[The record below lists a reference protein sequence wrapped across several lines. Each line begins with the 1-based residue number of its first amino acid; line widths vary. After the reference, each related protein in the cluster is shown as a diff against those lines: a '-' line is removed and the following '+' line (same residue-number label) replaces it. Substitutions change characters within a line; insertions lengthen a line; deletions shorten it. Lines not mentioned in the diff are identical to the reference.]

1 MYLMSSAKQGGPV
14 HPSLSIWRPLGA
26 DEIQITGGI
35 WRQMQRLNADTILGH
50 CESWMERIGWIGN
63 FDRAAAGTIGAGHSG
78 IEFVDSE
85 IYKLLEAMAW
95 ELGRDHSGDLER
107 RYQALVQ
114 RVAAAQEPDGYLHTS
129 FGRAGQAPRYSN
141 LETGHEL

>member
-1 MYLMSSAKQGGPV
+1 MLSAKQGGPV
-14 HPSLSIWRPLGA
+14 HPSTSVWRPLGA

-35 WRQMQRLNADTILGH
+35 WGQKQRLNADTILEH

-95 ELGRDHSGDLER
+95 ELGREYSGDL
-107 RYQALVQ
+107 
-114 RVAAAQEPDGYLHTS
+114 AAPLPGA
-129 FGRAGQAPRYSN
+129 GRAGRRRPAAGRVPAHQLRPARAAAAL
-141 LETGHEL
+141 LEP